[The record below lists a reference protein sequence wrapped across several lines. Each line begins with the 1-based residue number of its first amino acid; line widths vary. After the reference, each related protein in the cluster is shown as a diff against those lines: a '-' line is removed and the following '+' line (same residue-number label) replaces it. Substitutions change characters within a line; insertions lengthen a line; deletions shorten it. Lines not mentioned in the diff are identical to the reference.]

1 MPDKYELFNL
11 SDVGRK
17 RKRNEDYFASFKK
30 DGWLLLLLCDGMGG
44 VKGGRKASRKTVD
57 VISRLF
63 IKTTIDPKAFFTQAV
78 SEANQAVLKSA
89 ELDESLK
96 GMGSTLV
103 MVLYD
108 GNSLHYAHVGDSR
121 LYLLRQGKLQ
131 QLTRDHSYVNEMI
144 DRGIIETNESRGHKF
159 KNRITRCVG
168 QIDSQPSICES
179 PVSVEEGDQFLI
191 CSDGLTDMVD
201 DNKIETILNNSEN
214 IEVATRNLI
223 DAANK
228 NGGVDNITVQLL
240 RITSTPQY
248 GIRIG
253 LPSKKSDP
261 GALPWK
267 LALLALV
274 IISMFIGLPKII
286 KRPSVHPD
294 RQNNFKWNFLAIGDS
309 LDFTSNK
316 MAYSYFIPR
325 GRVLSLPT
333 ANRPD
338 TIISAGPPSMPVF
351 ADCTLAFCA
360 GYLSRAGFVGYSGS
374 DSSATY
380 IYSHA
385 KKTISFS
392 EPARYRV
399 IGSEPGGGHLLNSHD
414 TIRLYFKTAEK
425 N

>member
-1 MPDKYELFNL
+1 MIDKYELFNL
-11 SDVGRK
+11 SDIGQK

-44 VKGGRKASRKTVD
+44 MNGGREASRKTVD

-63 IKTTIDPKAFFTQAV
+63 NNTTIEPKAFFTQAV
-78 SEANQAVLKSA
+78 SEANKAVLESA
-89 ELDESLK
+89 RLDESLK

-103 MVLYD
+103 MTLYD

-159 KNRITRCVG
+159 KNRITRCIG
-168 QIDSQPSICES
+168 QINSRPSICNT

-201 DNKIETILNNSEN
+201 DHKIETILNTSEN
-214 IEVATRNLI
+214 IELATKNLI
-223 DAANK
+223 DTANK

-240 RITSTPQY
+240 RITSTPQH

-253 LPSKKSDP
+253 LPSKKDNP
-261 GALPWK
+261 GSLVWK
-267 LALLALV
+267 LAFLAV
-274 IISMFIGLPKII
+274 FIISMIIGLPKII
-286 KRPSVHPD
+286 NSPSVRPD
-294 RQNNFKWNFLAIGDS
+294 RQTDFKWDFLAIGDS
-309 LDFTSNK
+309 MDFTSNK

-325 GRVLSLPT
+325 GRVLSLPI
-333 ANRPD
+333 ADRQD

-351 ADCTLAFCA
+351 ADCTLAFCTN
-360 GYLSRAGFVGYSGS
+360 YLSRAKFFGYARS

-380 IYSHA
+380 VYTHA
-385 KKTISFS
+385 KKPTTFS
-392 EPARYRV
+392 EPDSYRV
-399 IGSEPGGGHLLNSHD
+399 LESVPAGGHLLRSQD
-414 TIRLYFKTAEK
+414 TIRLYFKTAKK